1 MFHRI
6 STLVVTVFA
15 LGALLVP
22 VPADAQP
29 GHWRTEEEFL
39 QATGPEWQ
47 PIGPGVYELRRES
60 GRVTRI
66 GFGVESFRWALDEAR
81 AEQAEL
87 LGRADT
93 PKLEKELRATGDRI
107 AYLEASL
114 EAANTELSPDEARL
128 ANKATNSDYT
138 CHGNYSLDVSFS
150 CGFVDGTTT
159 STATWSEFGP
169 FAPYRKNLHTYAFA
183 AMSSDPGA
191 AYDEDTDTSG
201 AFSGICCVQVQSQA
215 TTPGPTF
222 SPDLYG
228 DAYISIW
235 NGCSD
240 YRFVSDSGTC

>member
-1 MFHRI
+1 MSHRFF
-6 STLVVTVFA
+6 VVAVTVFV
-15 LGALLVP
+15 LGALSAP

-39 QATGPEWQ
+39 RDTGPEWQ
-47 PIGPGVYELRRES
+47 PIAPGVYELQRES

-66 GFGVESFRWALDEAR
+66 GFGIESFRFALDRAR
-81 AEQAEL
+81 TEQAHL
-87 LGRADT
+87 VGKIGV
-93 PKLEKELRATGDRI
+93 PGVEKQLRVTDDLI
-107 AYLEASL
+107 AYLEESL
-114 EAANTELSPDEARL
+114 VEADANLSPEEART
-128 ANKATNSDYT
+128 ANKASNSDYT

-150 CGFVDGTTT
+150 CGFVSGTTT

-201 AFSGICCVQVQSQA
+201 AFSGICCAQVQSQA

-222 SPDLYG
+222 EADLYG
-228 DAYISIW
+228 SAYVSIW

-240 YRFVSDSGTC
+240 YRFVSDTGTC